1 MVAARKAADKAGK
14 MYRLQNHVRVCHYTA
29 DRRGN
34 LTVIAAIAIVPI
46 LCIAGIAIDV
56 QMVVTQ
62 KTKVQAVIDS
72 AVIAGSK
79 AMQAGKTQAEI
90 STLVSNY
97 VGALIGTQG
106 EGLSCG
112 DPSITFEDGTQN
124 IMAAIRCSQKTTLTQ
139 LLQRDELYFSVTS
152 GTTYGIGNVDVA
164 FIFDVSGSM
173 NSNSRLDNLKA
184 SAKVAFDELLPD
196 DRELDG
202 TVRIALT
209 TYNANVNAGEF
220 FDDVTRKITLGTDA
234 ASGSDSAQSRYNAY
248 NNRVLIDQ
256 STGKRFFYYEKASC
270 SSSCSYSSNWTIT
283 PKRRWFETDIG
294 DNTCVSERVGI
305 NAFTDAAGGTS
316 ATNAMIA
323 GNPLWNWGTS
333 NYYKRNG
340 SNEIEYGGANSSSG
354 AFNVTPTSCENSSP
368 LPLTENKA
376 TLKSYVDNLHAG
388 GGTAGHLGIAWGWYL
403 ISPSWNALWP
413 TPSHPWAWDEPDTA
427 KAIILMTD
435 GEFNQKHPSVSASSI
450 ELAMEFCDAMKQEP
464 YNVQIYTVG
473 FQVPSNVATTPG
485 GKSILDYCAT
495 DAGHAFEP
503 SNGEELTDAY
513 REIAQS
519 ISDLRITR

>member
-1 MVAARKAADKAGK
+1 MSRLLNDVHVGHYAADNRANIT
-14 MYRLQNHVRVCHYTA
+14 M
-29 DRRGN
+29 
-34 LTVIAAIAIVPI
+34 IAALAIVPI
-46 LCIAGIAIDV
+46 LCVAGIAIDV
-56 QMVVTQ
+56 QMAVTQ
-62 KTKVQAVIDS
+62 KAKVQAVIDS

-79 AMQAGKTQAEI
+79 AMQAGKTRQEI
-90 STLVSNY
+90 SALVTNY
-97 VGALIGTQG
+97 VDSLIDRQG
-106 EGLSCG
+106 KGLSCE
-112 DPSITFEDGTQN
+112 DPALVFEDGTQN
-124 IMAAIRCSQKTTLTQ
+124 IEASIQCSQLTTLTQ
-139 LLQRDELYFSVTS
+139 LLNRDKLNFSVTS

-173 NSNSRLDNLKA
+173 NSDNRLANLKA

-220 FDDVTRKITLGTDA
+220 FDDVTRKVTLGADT
-234 ASGSDSAQSRYNAY
+234 ASGSSSAQSRYNAY

-256 STGKRFFYYEKASC
+256 STGKRFFYYEQASC
-270 SSSCSYSSNWTIT
+270 NSSCNYSSNWTIT

-294 DNTCVSERVGI
+294 ENTCVSERVGI

-316 ATNAMIA
+316 STNSMIA
-323 GNPLWNWGTS
+323 GNPLWNWSTS
-333 NYYKRNG
+333 NYNKRNG

-354 AFNVTPTSCENSSP
+354 AFNVSPTLCENSSP

-376 TLKSYVDNLHAG
+376 TLKTYVENLHAG

-413 TPSHPWAWDEPDTA
+413 APSHPWPWDEPDTA

-435 GEFNQKHPSVSASSI
+435 GEFNQTHPSVPENSI

-495 DAGHAFEP
+495 SAGHAFEP
-503 SNGEELTDAY
+503 SNGDELTDAY

-519 ISDLRITR
+519 ISDLRLTR